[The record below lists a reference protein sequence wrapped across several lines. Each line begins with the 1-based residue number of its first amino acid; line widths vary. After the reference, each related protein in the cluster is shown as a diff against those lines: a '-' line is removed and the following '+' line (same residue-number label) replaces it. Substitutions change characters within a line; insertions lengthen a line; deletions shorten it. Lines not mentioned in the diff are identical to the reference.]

1 MMKAICMSTL
11 LFLTVLCQAQ
21 SFIDTENDSTIMTE
35 YNDGKFWVYRNVNNF
50 VVGLT
55 CHEEKND
62 YGKYYQVHIFIRNL
76 SDKAIVFCPEKI
88 SAYLQRKRDT
98 LELEVY
104 TNEEFQEKI
113 KRSQTWAMVLYGISA
128 GINAGTAG
136 YTTSYGTTYSS
147 NGYVYPTV
155 TQCYDA
161 NAAFQANMAA
171 TNYLITLGQKMDN
184 DRSIKEQGYLKKTT
198 IYPNEA
204 VVGYMNIKRGR
215 GEELIINVTINEYL
229 YSFKWDVSRKK

>member
-1 MMKAICMSTL
+1 MKAICISAL

-21 SFIDTENDSTIMTE
+21 SFIGTENDSTIMTE
-35 YNDGKFWVYRNVNNF
+35 YNDGKFWVYRNINNF

-55 CHEEKND
+55 CYEEKDD

-76 SDKAIVFCPEKI
+76 SDKAIVFCPEEI
-88 SAYLQRKRDT
+88 SAYLYRKRDT
-98 LELEVY
+98 LELDVY
-104 TNEEFQEKI
+104 TNEEFQKKI
-113 KRSQTWAMVLYGISA
+113 KRSQTWAMVLYGMST

-155 TQCYDA
+155 TQYYDA
-161 NAAFQANMAA
+161 NAAHQANMIA
-171 TNYLITLGQKMDN
+171 TNYMIALGQKMAN
-184 DRSIKEQGYLKKTT
+184 DRTIKEQGYLKKTT

-215 GEELIINVTINEYL
+215 GEILLINVTIDGYL

>member
-1 MMKAICMSTL
+1 MKAICVIAL
-11 LFLTVLCQAQ
+11 LFLTTLCKAQ
-21 SFIDTENDSTIMTE
+21 SFIAAENDSTIMTE
-35 YNDGKFWVYRNVNNF
+35 YNDGKFWVYRSFNNF
-50 VVGLT
+50 IVGLT
-55 CHEEKND
+55 CYEEKDD

-76 SDKAIVFCPEKI
+76 SDKAIVFCPEEI

-147 NGYVYPTV
+147 NGYVYPIV

-161 NAAFQANMAA
+161 NAAHQANMVA
-171 TNYLITLGQKMDN
+171 TNYMITLGQKMAN
-184 DRSIKEQGYLKKTT
+184 DKTIKEQGYLKKTT

-215 GEELIINVTINEYL
+215 GEALIINVAIDEYL